1 MHISHNPTPSLQA
14 PKGLSPRLAS
24 VLHLVETSVRS
35 YLVGLGMQ
43 AASVPFVHDHTKMT
57 LLKGEAALA
66 ARRHVASKL
75 TDSAITALQRARR
88 IDKPNWSLMQQLH
101 DAGFQ
106 YDPISGQP
114 VYDPSKCSPQLLA
127 ALWSAYCGVAETINT
142 KDLGQT
148 EEALEELK
156 SQLLEHAAQ
165 VREIVPRT
173 RRLGHGAPSGVSA
186 KRPRSSLPASSLS
199 DEGTD
204 TGEPGNRQRKR
215 QRMSDESRDE
225 ALTAAVSAAAKPAA
239 TEIAALTAAV
249 SAAAKPA
256 AAEPA
261 ALTAA
266 LTAAVSATSVLQ
278 LSGSDDTAVLD
289 MPQALPSA
297 PQPPLAPPPSPPPSP
312 PTLSPQP
319 SPCLLYT
326 SPSPRDVEESRMPSS
341 A

>member
-1 MHISHNPTPSLQA
+1 MHISRNLPHAYLGTISRGGCSPLEIALLHISHNPTPSLQA

-204 TGEPGNRQRKR
+204 TGEPGNRQRRKR
-215 QRMSDESRDE
+215 PRM
-225 ALTAAVSAAAKPAA
+225 
-239 TEIAALTAAV
+239 
-249 SAAAKPA
+249 
-256 AAEPA
+256 
-261 ALTAA
+261 
-266 LTAAVSATSVLQ
+266 
-278 LSGSDDTAVLD
+278 
-289 MPQALPSA
+289 
-297 PQPPLAPPPSPPPSP
+297 
-312 PTLSPQP
+312 
-319 SPCLLYT
+319 
-326 SPSPRDVEESRMPSS
+326 
-341 A
+341 